1 MSLVIGDQPT
11 AKYREKRMSASVKVS
26 SSNGSNLTSTSELR
40 QVTVPDFIAAK
51 ARGHRLTML
60 TAYDYTMARLLDDAG
75 VDSLLVGDSLGMVV
89 QGQPDSLA
97 VTLDEMVYHTRLV
110 ARGVRRSL
118 LVADLPF
125 MSYQISPQQALESA
139 GRLLKEGGAHAVKLE
154 GGVRAAAAIAAIT
167 AADIPLMGHIG
178 LTPQS
183 VRRLGGF
190 KVQRDAERLLEDA
203 LAVEAAG
210 AFAVVVECV
219 PTELA
224 ARITAT
230 LKIPTIGIGAGP
242 DCDGQILV
250 TPDVLGLFDDLRP
263 RFVKHFAELG
273 QTVRKAVENYCRE
286 VRDGVFPGPEHSFR

>member
-1 MSLVIGDQPT
+1 
-11 AKYREKRMSASVKVS
+11 MSAPVKAS
-26 SSNGSNLTSTSELR
+26 PNNGSLTPPQELR
-40 QVTVPDFIAAK
+40 QVTVPDFVAAK
-51 ARGHRLTML
+51 SRGHRLTML

-97 VTLDEMVYHTRLV
+97 VTLDEVVYHTRLV

-125 MSYQISPQQALESA
+125 MSYQVSPKQALKSA
-139 GRLLKEGGAHAVKLE
+139 GRLIKEGGAQAVKLE
-154 GGVRAAAAIAAIT
+154 GGVRSVAAIAAIT
-167 AADIPLMGHIG
+167 AADIPVMGHIG

-190 KVQRDAERLLEDA
+190 KVQRDTQRLLDDA

-219 PTELA
+219 PTDLA
-224 ARITAT
+224 ARITAA
-230 LKIPTIGIGAGP
+230 LKIPTIGIGAGS

-250 TPDVLGLFDDLRP
+250 TPDLLGLFDDLRP
-263 RFVKHFAELG
+263 RFVKHYADLG
-273 QTVRKAVENYCRE
+273 QAVRKAVEAYCRD
-286 VRDGVFPGPEHSFR
+286 VRDGSFPGPEHSFR

>member
-1 MSLVIGDQPT
+1 
-11 AKYREKRMSASVKVS
+11 MSASVKVS

>member
-1 MSLVIGDQPT
+1 MSVPV
-11 AKYREKRMSASVKVS
+11 KKSAG
-26 SSNGSNLTSTSELR
+26 NGSGAGQVSELR
-40 QVTVPDFIAAK
+40 MVTVPDFVAAK

-125 MSYQISPQQALESA
+125 MSYQVSPQQALESA
-139 GRLLKEGGAHAVKLE
+139 GRLIKEGGAHAIKLE
-154 GGVRAAAAIAAIT
+154 GGVRSAAAIAAIT
-167 AADIPLMGHIG
+167 GAEIPLMGHIG

-190 KVQRDAERLLEDA
+190 KVQRDAERLMEDA

-219 PTELA
+219 PTDLA

-242 DCDGQILV
+242 HCDGQILV
-250 TPDVLGLFDDLRP
+250 TPDMLGLFDDLRP
-263 RFVKHFAELG
+263 RFVKHYADLG
-273 QTVRKAVENYCRE
+273 QSVRKAVEGYCRE
-286 VRDGVFPGPEHSFR
+286 VRDGSFPGPEQSFR